1 MNKYFNQTIA
11 ILLLVSIAILP
22 SCKKDLEL
30 NTNIGTVKTLYA
42 PDDAK
47 SIKLQPATSAALLF
61 EWESAKAEDGTLVQY
76 EVVFD
81 KEGGDFSNPIF
92 KKVSDGNGVQT
103 TLTMSHKELNKI
115 ANLAGIG
122 SLETGIL
129 KWTIFSFK
137 GQNSKKADQA
147 RAISVERPAGFSEI
161 PADVY
166 ITGSATEAGANLS
179 DAIKMT
185 ATANGVFEVFT
196 KLKAGTYHFVDKK
209 SGTPN
214 SFSIQGTA
222 IKEGGENTQANEK
235 IYRIRLDFNNAANEV
250 TEITKVGLY
259 MPAGWANNNVYIIGN
274 LNYKG
279 NGTWEVLN
287 LPIKFLNPGWP
298 EERYKFQ
305 FDTKDADG
313 VAGSEFYGSINVEN
327 SNRPDDP
334 NTPLS
339 YFKLMPQPANA
350 PYIDWS
356 YTYKFASALDGKNCD
371 VRLFLNSDVE
381 FYYHETKIK

>member
-11 ILLLVSIAILP
+11 ILLLASIAILP

-196 KLKAGTYHFVDKK
+196 KLKAGTYHFVDKN

-222 IKEGGENTQANEK
+222 IKEGGENTQADEK

-274 LNYKG
+274 LDYKG

-305 FDTKDADG
+305 FDTKDAGG
-313 VAGSEFYGSINVEN
+313 VAGSEFYGSINPDN
-327 SNRPDDP
+327 NRPDDP

>member
-137 GQNSKKADQA
+137 GQNSKKADQV
-147 RAISVERPAGFSEI
+147 REISVERPAGFSEI

-274 LNYKG
+274 LDYKG

>member
-274 LNYKG
+274 LDYKG

>member
-103 TLTMSHKELNKI
+103 TLSMSHKELNKI

-137 GQNSKKADQA
+137 GQNSKKGEQV
-147 RAISVERPAGFSEI
+147 RQISVERPAGFSEI

-274 LNYKG
+274 LDYKG